1 MSAAVEARAETTEAT
16 SARFAVRRAI
26 IAGMAAMGLFLS
38 IIGPVLPGVRATFG
52 LTLGEAGLLAL
63 ANSFGYVISSFA
75 GGLLADRWDRR
86 LILLIGAAA
95 MAVGAVAFML
105 APSWP
110 LLLLS
115 TAIVG
120 VGVGVVDAPGNA
132 LISQHSGRWR
142 AADLNLAHGFFGV
155 GAIVGPLLAGW
166 LLVAGLSWRWLAAP
180 AFVATLALIGLA
192 WGLRLPPSR
201 HDAGPARI
209 DWSVF
214 REPLIGLLALLL
226 CLYVGVEM
234 MVGAWA
240 FSHLQTAFDA
250 GAGVAGLAT
259 ALYWGGLTVG
269 RFVMGTVGARIGPH
283 ALIIGNA
290 LGAALALGLLVA
302 APTLPLAVAGLALV
316 GLALANVFPAVVAI
330 AGAAFPQ
337 AGGVAT
343 GALVAA
349 GGLGGSLFP
358 WLTGVVAERYG
369 LGAALAGGLALLA
382 ALLVVEGLVIWKQRA
397 MSNEQ

>member
-1 MSAAVEARAETTEAT
+1 MSAAVEARAATMEAT
-16 SARFAVRRAI
+16 AARFTVRRAI
-26 IAGMAAMGLFLS
+26 VSGMVAMGLFIS

-63 ANSFGYVISSFA
+63 ANAFGYVISGFA

-86 LILLIGAAA
+86 LILLIGAAV
-95 MAVGAVAFML
+95 MAVGTLVFML
-105 APSWP
+105 APVWP
-110 LLLLS
+110 LLLLG
-115 TAIVG
+115 TAMIG
-120 VGVGVVDAPGNA
+120 VGVGTVDAPGNA

-142 AADLNLAHGFFGV
+142 GADLNLAHGFFGV

-166 LLVAGLSWRWLAAP
+166 WLAAGLSWRWVAAP
-180 AFVATLALIGLA
+180 GLVATLVLIGLA
-192 WGLRLPPSR
+192 WSLRLPPPR
-201 HDAGPARI
+201 DDAEPARI
-209 DWSVF
+209 DWSVL
-214 REPLIGLLALLL
+214 RQPLIGLLALLL

-240 FSHLQTAFDA
+240 FSQLQTAFDA
-250 GAGVAGLAT
+250 GDGVAGLAT

-290 LGAALALGLLVA
+290 VGAAFALALLVA
-302 APTLPLAVAGLALV
+302 APTLPLAIVGLALV

-337 AGGVAT
+337 AGGAAT

-349 GGLGGSLFP
+349 GGLGGALFP
-358 WLTGVVAERYG
+358 WLTGLVAERYG

-382 ALLVVEGLVIWKQRA
+382 AMLVVEGLVIGQQRA
-397 MSNEQ
+397 MSKE

>member
-26 IAGMAAMGLFLS
+26 ISGMMAMGLFIS
-38 IIGPVLPGVRATFG
+38 IVGPVLPGVRATFG

-63 ANSFGYVISSFA
+63 ANSVGYVISGFV

-95 MAVGAVAFML
+95 MAGGAIAFML

-110 LLLLS
+110 LLLLG
-115 TAIVG
+115 TAIIG
-120 VGVGVVDAPGNA
+120 VGVGTVDAPGNA
-132 LISQHSGRWR
+132 LINEHSGRWR
-142 AADLNLAHGFFGV
+142 GADLNLAHGFFGV

-166 LLVAGLSWRWLAAP
+166 LLAAGLNWRWLAAP
-180 AFVATLALIGLA
+180 AFVATLALIGLT
-192 WGLRLPPSR
+192 WGLRLPSR
-201 HDAGPARI
+201 RADAGPARI
-209 DWSVF
+209 DWSVL
-214 REPLIGLLALLL
+214 RQPLLILLGVVL

-250 GAGVAGLAT
+250 GDGVAGVAT

-283 ALIIGNA
+283 ALIVGNA
-290 LGAALALGLLVA
+290 VGAALALGLLVA
-302 APTLPLAVAGLALV
+302 APTLPLAIAGLALV
-316 GLALANVFPAVVAI
+316 GLALANVFPEVLAI
-330 AGAAFPQ
+330 AGAAFPN
-337 AGGVAT
+337 AGGAAT

-358 WLTGVVAERYG
+358 WLSGIVAERYG
-369 LGAALAGGLALLA
+369 LGAALAGGVALLA
-382 ALLVVEGLVIWKQRA
+382 ALLVVEGLVIRQQRA